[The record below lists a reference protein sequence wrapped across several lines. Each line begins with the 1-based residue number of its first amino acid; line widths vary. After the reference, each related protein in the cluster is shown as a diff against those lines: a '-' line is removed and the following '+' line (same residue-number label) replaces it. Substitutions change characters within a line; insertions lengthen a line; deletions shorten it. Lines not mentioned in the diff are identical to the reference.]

1 MKQRLD
7 SLLVSRGL
15 THSREQAARLI
26 LAGLVTV
33 NGVLI
38 DKRGKVVK
46 TDASLALDSPSS
58 SFVSRAGGKLAAA
71 LDTLNLSCQGVIAM
85 DVGASTGGFTDC
97 LLQRGAGR
105 IYAVDVGYGQLDY
118 TLRTDPRVVVL
129 ERCNI
134 RWLDRKT
141 VPESIELAVIDV
153 SFISLKLVLPCVL
166 RFLSEKGTVVTLIKP
181 QFEVGKGLVGKGG
194 VVRDETQRHEVKQEI
209 ITYAETIGLRFLG
222 ALDSPITGRKGN
234 KEILASFKRNS
245 TV

>member
-33 NGVLI
+33 DGVLI

-46 TDASLALDSPSS
+46 TDASLTLDSPPS

-71 LDTLNLSCQGVIAM
+71 LDSLNLSCQGVIAM
-85 DVGASTGGFTDC
+85 DIGASTGGFTDC

-118 TLRTDPRVVVL
+118 TIRKDPRVVVL

-134 RWLDRKT
+134 RWLDRKA

-166 RFLSEKGTVVTLIKP
+166 QFLSEKGTVVTLIKP

-194 VVRDETQRHEVKQEI
+194 W
-209 ITYAETIGLRFLG
+209 F
-222 ALDSPITGRKGN
+222 GRKPNGR
-234 KEILASFKRNS
+234 S
-245 TV
+245 